1 MKVVD
6 KLAARMGGLGSLQL
20 RFMLTVVVGAVL
32 FSAVAGGF
40 AYRLG
45 HERVLA
51 NSHRAL
57 EGLARAVESTVAI
70 GAFAADPVLLR
81 EVVSGLA
88 RNELVASAEVRSASG
103 ALLARSGREGG
114 EGGEPPP
121 QGMAFE
127 QPLASPFDPSE
138 RVGVLRI
145 WGNDERIGAAATH
158 EAYTLAGVMVGQV
171 ALVALLLYGV
181 AARLVSRPIA
191 NLAQRLHA
199 VRPGSSER
207 LDTPSRHRRDEIG
220 VLIQSANALLEANAA
235 TLQRERD
242 VRADVEATVERRT
255 VELRA
260 AKNLAEAASQAKSE
274 FLATMSHEIR
284 TPLNG
289 VLGMNELLIDSG
301 LQPQQH
307 AWAEA
312 VQASGR
318 HLLAVIS
325 DILDFSKIESGHL
338 ELESVDFS
346 LVDAVEDALAM
357 LAQPAEAKGLELAVQ
372 FAPPDAPMAFRGD
385 PVRLRQVVSNLIS
398 NAVKFTE
405 KGEVVVRV
413 ALLEQTD
420 TEAAVRICVEDTGIG
435 IAAEAREKIFEHFS
449 QADSSTTRQYGGSGL
464 GLAICK
470 RLLALMGGSIRV
482 DSEPG
487 AGSTF
492 VVDLRLSV
500 ARSVTPAAPPREALN
515 GVRVLVVDDNQ
526 TNRDILLQQLQGW
539 RMQVRCVE
547 GGPPALEAMAAA
559 VSAGHPFDLAV
570 LDMHMPG
577 MDGLELACRIQAQPA
592 LARTRLM
599 MLSSTYVNADARAR
613 DQAGI
618 LRFLNKPVRRADLER
633 AVSGALAA
641 LPVPLPQRL
650 KPEASSGALQGR
662 VLLVEDNPINQGVAK
677 AMLSKLGL
685 QWRLAEDGAE
695 AVRQVRET
703 DFDLVLMDCQM
714 PVMDG
719 YQATAAIRALPDGRG
734 ASLPIVALT
743 ANAMQGDEQVCRDA
757 GMTDFLPK
765 PYTLAVLQAMLM
777 RWLPGTLDLA
787 PAPPMPASRA
797 AVGAAASEPSAINLK
812 TIDALRELDEPGSTA
827 LVTQLVTSFLQ
838 SADRNLE
845 RIESA
850 LADGNAKAL
859 SQAAHSIK
867 SSAANLGAE
876 ALAGCYRD
884 LEKCGR
890 EGRIE
895 EARHLLPQ
903 ARREQQRTL
912 PQLRKLLVETA

>member
-1 MKVVD
+1 MKVFN
-6 KLAARMGGLGSLQL
+6 KLAARMGALGSLQL
-20 RFMLTVVVGAVL
+20 RFMLTVVVGAAL

-51 NSHRAL
+51 NSHGAL
-57 EGLARAVESTVAI
+57 EGLARAVERTVAI

-88 RNELVASAEVRSASG
+88 RNELVASAEVRAASG
-103 ALLARSGREGG
+103 VLLARSGREGV
-114 EGGEPPP
+114 EPPP

-127 QPLASPFDPSE
+127 QPLASPFDASE

-191 NLAQRLHA
+191 TLAQQLHA
-199 VRPGSSER
+199 MHPGTSER
-207 LDTPSRHRRDEIG
+207 LATPSRHRRDEIG
-220 VLIQSANALLEANAA
+220 VLIQSANALLEANAV

-307 AWAEA
+307 VWAEA

-325 DILDFSKIESGHL
+325 DILDFSKIESAHL

-346 LVDAVEDALAM
+346 LVDVVEDALAM

-385 PVRLRQVVSNLIS
+385 PVRLRQVVSNLVS

-405 KGEVVVRV
+405 KGEVAVRV

-435 IAAEAREKIFEHFS
+435 IVAEARERIFEHFS
-449 QADSSTTRQYGGSGL
+449 QADSSTTRQYGGTGL

-482 DSEPG
+482 DSVPG

-500 ARSVTPAAPPREALN
+500 ARSVTPAALPREALN
-515 GVRVLVVDDNQ
+515 GVHVLVVDDNQ

-547 GGPPALEAMAAA
+547 GGPQALEAMAAA

-577 MDGLELACRIQAQPA
+577 MDGLELACRVQAQPA

-599 MLSSTYVNADARAR
+599 MLSSTYANADARAR
-613 DQAGI
+613 
-618 LRFLNKPVRRADLER
+618 P
-633 AVSGALAA
+633 
-641 LPVPLPQRL
+641 
-650 KPEASSGALQGR
+650 GR
-662 VLLVEDNPINQGVAK
+662 H
-677 AMLSKLGL
+677 
-685 QWRLAEDGAE
+685 
-695 AVRQVRET
+695 
-703 DFDLVLMDCQM
+703 
-714 PVMDG
+714 
-719 YQATAAIRALPDGRG
+719 RALP
-734 ASLPIVALT
+734 
-743 ANAMQGDEQVCRDA
+743 EQAHPACR
-757 GMTDFLPK
+757 
-765 PYTLAVLQAMLM
+765 
-777 RWLPGTLDLA
+777 PG
-787 PAPPMPASRA
+787 
-797 AVGAAASEPSAINLK
+797 
-812 TIDALRELDEPGSTA
+812 
-827 LVTQLVTSFLQ
+827 
-838 SADRNLE
+838 
-845 RIESA
+845 
-850 LADGNAKAL
+850 
-859 SQAAHSIK
+859 
-867 SSAANLGAE
+867 
-876 ALAGCYRD
+876 
-884 LEKCGR
+884 
-890 EGRIE
+890 
-895 EARHLLPQ
+895 
-903 ARREQQRTL
+903 ARRERGLGSAARSPAAATEARGVPGCFAGPCSAGRGQPDQPGRRQSDAQQARAPVAAGRGWRRSRPAGARDRFRPRSDGLPDSGDGRLPGHRSHQGPAGRPRGEPAHRRIDSQRHAGRRAGLPGRRHERFPAQALLLGRVTGHADALASGYLGLGARTTDAC
-912 PQLRKLLVETA
+912 QSCGRGCRCQ

>member
-1 MKVVD
+1 
-6 KLAARMGGLGSLQL
+6 
-20 RFMLTVVVGAVL
+20 
-32 FSAVAGGF
+32 
-40 AYRLG
+40 
-45 HERVLA
+45 
-51 NSHRAL
+51 
-57 EGLARAVESTVAI
+57 
-70 GAFAADPVLLR
+70 
-81 EVVSGLA
+81 
-88 RNELVASAEVRSASG
+88 
-103 ALLARSGREGG
+103 
-114 EGGEPPP
+114 
-121 QGMAFE
+121 
-127 QPLASPFDPSE
+127 
-138 RVGVLRI
+138 
-145 WGNDERIGAAATH
+145 
-158 EAYTLAGVMVGQV
+158 
-171 ALVALLLYGV
+171 
-181 AARLVSRPIA
+181 
-191 NLAQRLHA
+191 
-199 VRPGSSER
+199 
-207 LDTPSRHRRDEIG
+207 
-220 VLIQSANALLEANAA
+220 
-235 TLQRERD
+235 
-242 VRADVEATVERRT
+242 
-255 VELRA
+255 
-260 AKNLAEAASQAKSE
+260 
-274 FLATMSHEIR
+274 
-284 TPLNG
+284 
-289 VLGMNELLIDSG
+289 
-301 LQPQQH
+301 
-307 AWAEA
+307 
-312 VQASGR
+312 
-318 HLLAVIS
+318 
-325 DILDFSKIESGHL
+325 
-338 ELESVDFS
+338 
-346 LVDAVEDALAM
+346 
-357 LAQPAEAKGLELAVQ
+357 
-372 FAPPDAPMAFRGD
+372 
-385 PVRLRQVVSNLIS
+385 
-398 NAVKFTE
+398 
-405 KGEVVVRV
+405 
-413 ALLEQTD
+413 
-420 TEAAVRICVEDTGIG
+420 
-435 IAAEAREKIFEHFS
+435 
-449 QADSSTTRQYGGSGL
+449 
-464 GLAICK
+464 
-470 RLLALMGGSIRV
+470 
-482 DSEPG
+482 
-487 AGSTF
+487 
-492 VVDLRLSV
+492 
-500 ARSVTPAAPPREALN
+500 
-515 GVRVLVVDDNQ
+515 
-526 TNRDILLQQLQGW
+526 
-539 RMQVRCVE
+539 
-547 GGPPALEAMAAA
+547 
-559 VSAGHPFDLAV
+559 V

-613 DQAGI
+613 AEAGI

-641 LPVPLPQRL
+641 LPAPLPQRL

-765 PYTLAVLQAMLM
+765 PYTLAVLQATLM

-827 LVTQLVTSFLQ
+827 LVTQLATSFLQ

-912 PQLRKLLVETA
+912 LQLRKLLVETA